1 MIPSPV
7 LEAKDLADKVVKLE
21 IDMNRQY
28 RRNRQVNAI
37 KVLRSLVTD
46 FKEAYKKVC
55 DLYPE
60 YTYLITDVTKPIK
73 HR

>member
-1 MIPSPV
+1 MIPTPV

-37 KVLRSLVTD
+37 KILRNLVED
-46 FKEAYKKVC
+46 FKQAYKKVC
-55 DLYPE
+55 ELYPE
-60 YTYLITDVTKPIK
+60 YAYLITDVTKPIK
-73 HR
+73 QR

>member
-37 KVLRSLVTD
+37 KVLRSLVED
-46 FKEAYKKVC
+46 FKQAYNKVC

-60 YTYLITDVTKPIK
+60 YAYLITDVTKPIK
-73 HR
+73 QR

>member
-21 IDMNRQY
+21 IDMNRHY
-28 RRNRQVNAI
+28 RRTKLLPSATNLQDAFEA
-37 KVLRSLVTD
+37 
-46 FKEAYKKVC
+46 FKAVYKKVA

-60 YTYLITDVTKPIK
+60 WLHLVPNVSKPIF
-73 HR
+73 RR